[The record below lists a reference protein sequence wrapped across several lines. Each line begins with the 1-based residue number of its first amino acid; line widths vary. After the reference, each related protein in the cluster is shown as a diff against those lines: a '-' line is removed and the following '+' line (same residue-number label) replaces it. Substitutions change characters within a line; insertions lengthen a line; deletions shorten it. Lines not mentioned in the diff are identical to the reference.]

1 MINLKKIKELVEFYY
16 GLEDISI
23 RKRTQDYVDARTIY
37 VVLSRELT
45 EYSYAVISSHIN
57 RDHSSITHAIN
68 VIYNQWRS
76 QKYRFR
82 RQLQIID
89 TIYEILADKK
99 EEAEQEI
106 PSEAVIQS
114 LKSKLILKDKEIKEL
129 YRLLEAKDEK
139 IKELNK
145 YKPVW

>member
-1 MINLKKIKELVEFYY
+1 MINVKKIKELVEFYY
-16 GLEDISI
+16 GLEDIST

-37 VVLSRELT
+37 AVLCRELT
-45 EYSYAVISSHIN
+45 DYSYAVISSHIN
-57 RDHSSITHAIN
+57 RDHSSITHAMN

-89 TIYEILADKK
+89 TIYEILAEKK
-99 EEAEQEI
+99 EQEKEEV
-106 PSEAVIQS
+106 PSEAIIKS

-139 IKELNK
+139 IQELNK